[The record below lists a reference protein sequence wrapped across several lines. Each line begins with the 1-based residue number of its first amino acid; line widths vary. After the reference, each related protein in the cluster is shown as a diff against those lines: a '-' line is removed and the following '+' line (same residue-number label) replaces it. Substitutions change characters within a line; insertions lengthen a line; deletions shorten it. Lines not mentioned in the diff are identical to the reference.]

1 MNTLG
6 MFLSET
12 PVDADEGTIPIRA
25 DVCSEATDSPFLSIR
40 DEQIHALVQQL
51 FLRPEGGLVRNVGFA
66 PTEES
71 TQMGPLCLDVATAL
85 AAGGKYHVGL
95 IDASFDAIPQPERL
109 ALPVPPPAKVTSPVS
124 SRVELVSRQS
134 WWPEAGLHPVTDENL
149 ERFRELMSGFDF
161 SVVCCAPVCWIT
173 ARIGQHCDGLV
184 LVLTA
189 NKTRRLVAAQ
199 IVDRLG
205 KVGVPLLGTV
215 LADRRFPI
223 PQGLYRSL

>member
-6 MFLSET
+6 IFLNET
-12 PVDADEGTIPIRA
+12 PVDTDEGTIPIGT
-25 DVCSEATDSPFLSIR
+25 DVCSEAKDSPSLSIR

-71 TQMGPLCLDVATAL
+71 TRMAPLCLDVATAL

-95 IDASFDAIPQPERL
+95 VDASFDTIPQRGQL
-109 ALPVPPPAKVTSPVS
+109 SLPAPSRAKVTSPVS
-124 SRVELVSRQS
+124 SRVELVPRQN

-149 ERFRELMSGFDF
+149 ERLRELMSGFDF

-173 ARIGQHCDGLV
+173 ARIGHNCDGLV

-199 IVDRLG
+199 IADRLG